1 MGKPDRTQQE
11 RRRQAHAHES
21 DVCTRARCCLRQ
33 RGVGGREHRDE
44 SFQACVDVGNA
55 TGVLDPARAQNSG
68 KKGQRATASVKGSDG
83 RSFVVVALYGDGF
96 FGSAGRGGFACCRRF
111 GRFFGG
117 GRIVCLGR
125 SWIRCCC
132 RFVGWRFRW
141 DHCGRRRHRDDFSGW
156 WDDHGRESSW
166 LCRSNGWFVCCFV
179 RRCRGRFV
187 FLNHRRVRLAR
198 GEVGD
203 PDGDDEQ
210 RSESEKHIFAAWLLL
225 CRGDGRC

>member
-1 MGKPDRTQQE
+1 M
-11 RRRQAHAHES
+11 
-21 DVCTRARCCLRQ
+21 CTRARCCLRQ

-68 KKGQRATASVKGSDG
+68 NKVQGATASVNGSDG

-96 FGSAGRGGFACCRRF
+96 FRSAGCWCFGRCRRF

-132 RFVGWRFRW
+132 RFVGWTFRW
-141 DHCGRRRHRDDFSGW
+141 GHGGRWSHRDDFNRW
-156 WDDHGRESSW
+156 WDDHGRGCCW
-166 LCRSNGWFVCCFV
+166 LCRSGGWFVCCFF
-179 RRCRGRFV
+179 RRRRGRFV
-187 FLNHRRVRLAR
+187 FLNHRRVGFAR
-198 GEVGD
+198 GEVSD
-203 PDGDDEQ
+203 TNGDDEQ
-210 RSESEKHIFAAWLLL
+210 RGEGEERVFAALLL
-225 CRGDGRC
+225 LLRSDGLC